1 MENIIIVGAGPAG
14 ISAALYAARG
24 NMDPLIINTGIGSLE
39 KAEKIENYY
48 GLEKPLSGKELFV
61 YDGIEKGIERGLEQA
76 RALGVRILDAQV
88 VGMGGF
94 DTFEVKTTEGDFEA
108 RSVILATGS
117 KRASAKIPGVKE
129 FEGKGVSYCAVCDA
143 FFYRGKDVAVL
154 GNSDFALHEAEE
166 LSHTASH
173 VTIFTDGKKPEFSKE
188 NAIDVNTMKIQAIE
202 GDERVQGLRL
212 KGDVSLQEAG
222 EPQTSFAPAEGVFVA
237 LGTAGS
243 SEMARQIGA
252 ELNEKGNIRVNE
264 EMETTVPGL
273 YAAGDCTGGL
283 LQVAKAVHD
292 GAQAGLSACQYVRKL
307 LKEQA

>member
-1 MENIIIVGAGPAG
+1 MENIIIIGAGPAG

-48 GLEKPLSGKELFV
+48 GLEQPLSGRELF
-61 YDGIEKGIERGLEQA
+61 ERGLAQA

-94 DTFEVKTTEGDFEA
+94 DTFEVKTTAGDFEA

-117 KRASAKIPGVKE
+117 RRASARIPGVKE

-143 FFYRGKDVAVL
+143 FFYRGKEVAVL

-166 LSHTASH
+166 LSNTASR
-173 VTIFTDGKKPEFSKE
+173 VTIFTDGKKPEFSRE
-188 NAIDVNTMKIQAIE
+188 MKIQAIE
-202 GDERVQGLRL
+202 GDERVSGIRL
-212 KGDVSLQEAG
+212 KSDVSMQEAG
-222 EPQTSFAPAEGVFVA
+222 TGADSFVPAEGVFVA

-307 LKEQA
+307 LKA

>member
-1 MENIIIVGAGPAG
+1 
-14 ISAALYAARG
+14 
-24 NMDPLIINTGIGSLE
+24 MDPLIINTGIGSLE

-48 GLEKPLSGKELFV
+48 GLEKPLSGKELF
-61 YDGIEKGIERGLEQA
+61 ERGLEQA

-108 RSVILATGS
+108 HSVILATGS

-188 NAIDVNTMKIQAIE
+188 NAMNTMKIQAIE

>member
-1 MENIIIVGAGPAG
+1 
-14 ISAALYAARG
+14 
-24 NMDPLIINTGIGSLE
+24 MDPLIINTGIGSLE
-39 KAEKIENYY
+39 KAEKIENYTD
-48 GLEKPLSGKELFV
+48 LRDLFP
-61 YDGIEKGIERGLEQA
+61 ERTFERGLEQA

-307 LKEQA
+307 LCRKEYKPYSGW